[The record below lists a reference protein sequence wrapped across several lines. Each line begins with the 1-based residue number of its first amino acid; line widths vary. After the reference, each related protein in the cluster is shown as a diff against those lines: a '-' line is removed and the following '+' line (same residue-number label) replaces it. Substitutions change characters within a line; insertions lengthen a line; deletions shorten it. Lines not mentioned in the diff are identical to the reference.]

1 MPLEFDKDE
10 AVARAWSS
18 IACPPAGIAVTSDC
32 AASASLMTDFASVS
46 THDGLR
52 RVFVGIKDDISFQ
65 PACTPS

>member
-1 MPLEFDKDE
+1 
-10 AVARAWSS
+10 
-18 IACPPAGIAVTSDC
+18 
-32 AASASLMTDFASVS
+32 MTDFAGVS